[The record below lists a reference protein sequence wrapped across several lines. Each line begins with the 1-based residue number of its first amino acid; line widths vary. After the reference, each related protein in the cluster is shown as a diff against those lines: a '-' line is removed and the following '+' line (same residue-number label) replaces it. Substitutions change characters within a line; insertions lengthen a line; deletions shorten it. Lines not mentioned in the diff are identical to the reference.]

1 MDFAYLGALLSAS
14 KQLNKPTIIKDHTLG
29 ISDIAVSPYDETEF
43 IAASFDQTL
52 TIYDINSQS
61 RTLTL
66 NGHTAGVWTTEYS
79 PSDKNTIISAGNDN
93 TIRLWDKSNG
103 KNINTIKLHK
113 NAIYDVQYS
122 TDGKKFACCSKELIS
137 VWDVNNLKSPYDIIE
152 NDSSDYD
159 KSFIYCLNF
168 INNNDTIITGYM
180 DGNVLIHDLKEPE
193 TDSRTLVLPDY
204 INKYKEEESYSKSVF
219 SLTKFN
225 KSDNKIILCHS
236 DGSVKIFDIE
246 GKLIKEKDAFFY
258 FTSPVTCANVSSDDK
273 TIVACGKDRTAEVWD
288 LNTHKEIK
296 YTLSGHKGVITTCHF
311 VDNGKKNIV
320 ITGSYDNSIR
330 IWNLN

>member
-122 TDGKKFACCSKELIS
+122 TDGKKLACCSKELIS
-137 VWDVNNLKSPYDIIE
+137 VCDVNNLK
-152 NDSSDYD
+152 
-159 KSFIYCLNF
+159 
-168 INNNDTIITGYM
+168 
-180 DGNVLIHDLKEPE
+180 
-193 TDSRTLVLPDY
+193 
-204 INKYKEEESYSKSVF
+204 
-219 SLTKFN
+219 
-225 KSDNKIILCHS
+225 
-236 DGSVKIFDIE
+236 
-246 GKLIKEKDAFFY
+246 
-258 FTSPVTCANVSSDDK
+258 
-273 TIVACGKDRTAEVWD
+273 
-288 LNTHKEIK
+288 
-296 YTLSGHKGVITTCHF
+296 
-311 VDNGKKNIV
+311 
-320 ITGSYDNSIR
+320 
-330 IWNLN
+330 